1 MKTFVGCSEISI
13 SVTVKTF
20 AAYSILHLVISENFA
35 DKLNE

>member
-1 MKTFVGCSEISI
+1 MKTFVGCSEII